1 MTSDV
6 IKVSGMTCDHCKAAV
21 EHALRKVP
29 GTYKIDVNRPA
40 GTAAVEW
47 DDGKATRDQLIAAIV
62 DAGYEAE

>member
-6 IKVSGMTCDHCKAAV
+6 IKVTGMSCDHCKAAV
-21 EHALRKVP
+21 EQALRKVP

-47 DDGKATRDQLIAAIV
+47 DESKAPRTSLIEAIV
-62 DAGYEAE
+62 DAGFEAE